1 MTRPEMVIRVEGLG
15 KKFKIPHEKRNSVFE
30 SIANALQIFEAERF
44 SYEEFWALKDV
55 TFSVRKGES
64 LGVIG
69 SNGSGKSTLLKVLA
83 RIIRPTTG
91 SVEVNGKSAP
101 ILGLGVGF
109 HPDLTAK
116 DNIRMYGSVMGL
128 GREEVR
134 NKVQPILEFAGLEK
148 FGDAKLRN
156 LSSGMQLRLAFA
168 VAVETRPDLFFV
180 DEALAVGDLDFQAKC
195 IDKFREFR
203 EEGRT
208 LVLVTQSMDQVKTFC
223 DQAIHLA
230 HGQVVKVGSPD
241 VVTNDYLSSR
251 NN

>member
-1 MTRPEMVIRVEGLG
+1 MTQPDTVIRVEGLS
-15 KKFKIPHEKRNSVFE
+15 KKFRIPHEKRNSVFE
-30 SIANALQIFEAERF
+30 SVANALQIFESGRF
-44 SYEEFWALKDV
+44 SYEDFWALKDV
-55 TFSVRKGES
+55 TFSVRMGES

-69 SNGSGKSTLLKVLA
+69 ANGSGKSTLLKIMA
-83 RIIRPTTG
+83 RIIPPTTG
-91 SVEVNGKSAP
+91 SVEVNGQSAP

-116 DNIRMYGSVMGL
+116 DNIRMYGSIMGM

-134 NKVQPILEFAGLEK
+134 AKVQPILEFAGLEK

-168 VAVETRPDLFFV
+168 VAVETKPEIFYI

-203 EEGRT
+203 REGRT
-208 LVLVTQSMDQVKTFC
+208 LILVSQSMDQVKTFC
-223 DQAIHLA
+223 DYAIHLS
-230 HGQVVKVGSPD
+230 HGIIVKVGTPGE
-241 VVTNDYLSSR
+241 VTDDYLSHR
-251 NN
+251 G